1 MYNAGPR
8 ARRTRSR
15 GVARVAEALWQ
26 KYEAL
31 AAEGIEGVAAC
42 LGSS

>member
-1 MYNAGPR
+1 MYNAGPQ

-31 AAEGIEGVAAC
+31 GAEGARAVAAC
-42 LGSS
+42 LGA